1 MFIQAVTLGKVD
13 NSEAI
18 RHPCLSIADLEVV
31 PLRVSARVEVG
42 AQGQLV
48 LKVITGRQKKA
59 NSCDAG

>member
-1 MFIQAVTLGKVD
+1 MFVQAVALGKVD

-18 RHPCLSIADLEVV
+18 RHPCLCVAYLEVV
-31 PLRVSARVEVG
+31 PLCVSACVEVG

-48 LKVITGRQKKA
+48 LKFIAGSKKKT